1 MSAHKDRNGH
11 SPMKILIEH
20 SPEAAEVVMDHCV
33 QRSRHIRNVTDPEY
47 SVKYDFSL
55 LDPGPEDPAF
65 VRGKRFF
72 GPTTMVKYGR
82 KKLLRHPLTV
92 KLLSHKWSVFG
103 RVLYYLNFLSY
114 LVFIL
119 LYSIF
124 IIKERQGLRFVRSKE
139 GTIHVTY
146 EYTPEE
152 DDDNSDGTYETFNE
166 TVISYVPSK
175 VFHGSSFFTQIFS
188 YVVLGIAV
196 CHILKEIL
204 QLLIQ
209 RFKYFTDIT
218 NLLEWILY
226 STTIVFMIPYTMP
239 DKWVDS
245 TFKQS
250 KQKTFMWING
260 LVSIFLCYVNLVLF
274 LRRFRI
280 LGIYVTMYVEV
291 TKTVLKVILV
301 FSVFILGFTIVFFVL
316 FKEQVSWTLLLVY
329 LT

>member
-1 MSAHKDRNGH
+1 M
-11 SPMKILIEH
+11 
-20 SPEAAEVVMDHCV
+20 
-33 QRSRHIRNVTDPEY
+33 
-47 SVKYDFSL
+47 
-55 LDPGPEDPAF
+55 
-65 VRGKRFF
+65 
-72 GPTTMVKYGR
+72 
-82 KKLLRHPLTV
+82 
-92 KLLSHKWSVFG
+92 
-103 RVLYYLNFLSY
+103 
-114 LVFIL
+114 
-119 LYSIF
+119 
-124 IIKERQGLRFVRSKE
+124 SKE
-139 GTIHVTY
+139 GTIQVTY